1 MNKYDVMYDIIVVG
15 GGHAGYE
22 ATFASCR
29 MGCSV
34 LLVTMDETKIGALSC
49 NPAIGGTAKGHLVKE
64 IDALGGEMASITDE
78 VGIQFR
84 ILNRSRGPAVWSPRA
99 QVDRQA
105 YPDSTQRRLR
115 RLTSLSIVSGTV
127 KDVIVD
133 HGRAVGVLMDNGD
146 LIRGQAVILTCGT
159 FLNGIIHIGL
169 QQQRAGRIG
178 EASATGITESLVRL
192 GFESGRL
199 KTGTPPRIHRDSID
213 FSKCDVQ
220 LGDEIPEPFSSRTD
234 RLHVR
239 QLPCHLTYT
248 NPVTH
253 DILRSGFDQSPMF
266 TGRIKG
272 VGPRYCPSIE
282 DKVNRFVDKERHQV
296 FLEPDGYSS
305 VEYYVNG
312 FSTSLPVEIQQ
323 AAITTIPGLEKA
335 QMIRPGYA
343 VEYDFFPPHQVSL
356 NLETK
361 LVKGLFFAGQI
372 NGTSGYEEAGAQG
385 LMAGINAALTVK
397 GMDPFLLRRHEAYI
411 GVLVDDL
418 VNKSTLEPY
427 RMFTSLAEY
436 RLLLRADN
444 ADLRLTDY
452 GRSLGLVS
460 DRQFD
465 RLLRKKNSM
474 GIAVSRLNEIR
485 VSPKQVNDY
494 LLRQSSAPIEEK
506 TPLFQLLRRPEV
518 TIASLLEAG
527 LLDEETTHALED
539 GDVMREVDT
548 TLKYEGYLKS
558 QSQQIEKFLRM
569 EEKKIPESFDYDRV
583 KSLSKE
589 AKEKLSRVKP
599 LSLGQAGRISGVTP
613 ADISLLMVMLGR

>member
-1 MNKYDVMYDIIVVG
+1 MYDIIVVG

-22 ATFASCR
+22 ATFAGCR

-133 HGRAVGVLMDNGD
+133 HGRAVGILMDNGD

-178 EASATGITESLVRL
+178 EASAAGITESLVRL

-343 VEYDFFPPHQVSL
+343 VEYDFFPPYQVNL

-361 LVKGLFFAGQI
+361 LVQGLFFAGQI

>member
-127 KDVIVD
+127 KDVMVD
-133 HGRAVGVLMDNGD
+133 HGRAAGVLMDNGD

-178 EASATGITESLVRL
+178 EASAAGITESLVRL

-343 VEYDFFPPHQVSL
+343 VEYDFFPPYQVNL

-361 LVKGLFFAGQI
+361 LVQGLFFAGQI

-599 LSLGQAGRISGVTP
+599 QSLGQAGRISGVTP